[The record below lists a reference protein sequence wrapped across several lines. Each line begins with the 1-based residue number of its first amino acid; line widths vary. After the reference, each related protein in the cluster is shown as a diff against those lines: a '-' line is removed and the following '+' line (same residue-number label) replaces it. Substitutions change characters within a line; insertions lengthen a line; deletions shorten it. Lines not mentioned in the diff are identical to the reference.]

1 MTKKDIDIR
10 EDALNNEILPDSFI
24 EKIAEIVDDELN
36 LEIEE
41 YEKNETHVPE
51 EHDSTILEIARSYDA
66 KLKKNTRTMKR
77 RRALR
82 IVAVF
87 AVAVIGLGSIGISAS
102 EAFRMKVFSLFENKD
117 GTVVFRNDTEYEL
130 LKDWTKYWYPE
141 YLPEGYYLL
150 SAEDSKMQ
158 KTMMFES
165 VDIDSRIRIYE
176 KNERVLSMIDIDT
189 NIYEKVYINSFEGYM
204 YINEDNNSMDLI
216 WQTYDSVLEISIS
229 NTVDDNLIIEI
240 AENMKY
246 IE

>member
-1 MTKKDIDIR
+1 
-10 EDALNNEILPDSFI
+10 
-24 EKIAEIVDDELN
+24 
-36 LEIEE
+36 
-41 YEKNETHVPE
+41 
-51 EHDSTILEIARSYDA
+51 
-66 KLKKNTRTMKR
+66 
-77 RRALR
+77 
-82 IVAVF
+82 
-87 AVAVIGLGSIGISAS
+87 
-102 EAFRMKVFSLFENKD
+102 MKVFSLFENKD

-158 KTMMFES
+158 KTMLFES

-204 YINEDNNSMDLI
+204 YINNDNNSMDLI

>member
-1 MTKKDIDIR
+1 
-10 EDALNNEILPDSFI
+10 
-24 EKIAEIVDDELN
+24 
-36 LEIEE
+36 
-41 YEKNETHVPE
+41 
-51 EHDSTILEIARSYDA
+51 
-66 KLKKNTRTMKR
+66 
-77 RRALR
+77 
-82 IVAVF
+82 
-87 AVAVIGLGSIGISAS
+87 
-102 EAFRMKVFSLFENKD
+102 
-117 GTVVFRNDTEYEL
+117 
-130 LKDWTKYWYPE
+130 
-141 YLPEGYYLL
+141 
-150 SAEDSKMQ
+150 MQ
-158 KTMMFES
+158 KTMLFES